1 MLSVLI
7 GVLIICIVGAICFW
21 AIDKFIN
28 EARLANL
35 LKLLVVLDCLAA
47 ILQRVLPLAG
57 IKLAVARLP
66 IGRGV
71 ELANE
76 HGRDAKLFPSAR
88 TLTDEGN
95 FGDAAGRPSRVA
107 GSSDC
112 ADEAASCG
120 RNHSGCAGA
129 ELRSCSRPD
138 LVRRVLRRA
147 EGGRWVMVIFVVS
160 IVVTIAN
167 MFGQVQLN
175 EWNGRSSTP

>member
-76 HGRDAKLFPSAR
+76 HGRDAKLFPSGR
-88 TLTDEGN
+88 TPPGEGN
-95 FGDAAGRPSRVA
+95 AWDPAGRTAGIADNSDNSDVATPFSRT
-107 GSSDC
+107 SS
-112 ADEAASCG
+112 SK
-120 RNHSGCAGA
+120 
-129 ELRSCSRPD
+129 LRQ
-138 LVRRVLRRA
+138 RR
-147 EGGRWVMVIFVVS
+147 IS
-160 IVVTIAN
+160 ILPAT
-167 MFGQVQLN
+167 
-175 EWNGRSSTP
+175 